1 MEMTQGNLPKKGFAL
16 SARRLTLLASVAA
29 VGTALM
35 LAGPNTN
42 WSQLFNASSA
52 SAADST
58 AQHPAGFADLVT
70 KVKPAVISVR
80 VKIPASAAP
89 AMMQEEEGDNNGD
102 NQQEIPAQPGS
113 PFEKFFRQFGD
124 QSGQGPHMGRT
135 PQRHETIIGQGSGFF
150 ISADGYAVTNNH

>member
-1 MEMTQGNLPKKGFAL
+1 MEMTQGNLPKKGFEL
-16 SARRLTLLASVAA
+16 SARRLALLASVAA

-42 WSQLFNASSA
+42 WSQVFNTSSA

-58 AQHPAGFADLVT
+58 TQHPAGFADLVA

-89 AMMQEEEGDNNGD
+89 AMMQDDEGNGGD
-102 NQQEIPAQPGS
+102 DQQQ
-113 PFEKFFRQFGD
+113 
-124 QSGQGPHMGRT
+124 
-135 PQRHETIIGQGSGFF
+135 
-150 ISADGYAVTNNH
+150 V

>member
-58 AQHPAGFADLVT
+58 AQHPAGFADLVA

-89 AMMQEEEGDNNGD
+89 AMMQDDENDGG
-102 NQQEIPAQPGS
+102 NQQDIPAQPGS
-113 PFEKFFRQFGD
+113 PFDKFF
-124 QSGQGPHMGRT
+124 
-135 PQRHETIIGQGSGFF
+135 
-150 ISADGYAVTNNH
+150 

>member
-1 MEMTQGNLPKKGFAL
+1 MTQGNLPKKGFAL

-58 AQHPAGFADLVT
+58 AQHPAGFADLVA

-89 AMMQEEEGDNNGD
+89 AMMKNTPLSVTIAIVEAKAKTSEAKPSA
-102 NQQEIPAQPGS
+102 ISKTPKATMA
-113 PFEKFFRQFGD
+113 
-124 QSGQGPHMGRT
+124 PHLPRNRSIAAPKLCGARL
-135 PQRHETIIGQGSGFF
+135 GF
-150 ISADGYAVTNNH
+150 IVLDMALLRIDE